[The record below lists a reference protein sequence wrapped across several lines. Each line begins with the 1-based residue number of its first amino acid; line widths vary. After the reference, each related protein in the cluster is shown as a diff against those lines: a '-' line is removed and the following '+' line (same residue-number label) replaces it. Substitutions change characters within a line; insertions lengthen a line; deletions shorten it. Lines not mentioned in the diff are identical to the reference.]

1 MVLYDEVDEVTWWE
15 KQLGD
20 WGSNFGEHHEGKFQM
35 RAKTELEEFP
45 ALEFPSN

>member
-20 WGSNFGEHHEGKFQM
+20 WGSNFVEHNEGIISDAGENRTGRVSSPGVSH
-35 RAKTELEEFP
+35 
-45 ALEFPSN
+45 